1 MDDATTKTD
10 TFEEID
16 VSTFDETLKEID
28 QILNNIEQKINI
40 EHGSLEKNDI
50 LPEIKSAVSKIYG
63 AKNELLKEEKNLINN
78 SNLVRR
84 VEKLEKNINRSADRI
99 VLSKELNVETTNEI
113 KEHEIDQTLLSIEEL
128 DHFKNNNEKKKTS
141 SFSFYSYLVL
151 AIIIFFILYGTLNVS
166 KNLIISKYP
175 VSGTYIQYFYE
186 IIEILKV
193 SILGFI
199 GLITNKI

>member
-84 VEKLEKNINRSADRI
+84 VEKLEKNINSSADRI
-99 VLSKELNVETTNEI
+99 VLSKELNAETTNEI